1 MTKHEL
7 AGQLAQA
14 ERISHTKAVSIIE
27 NVADLIICHFQNGGE
42 KITIR
47 GFATIK
53 VRKRRAFTGKDPH
66 GRLHR
71 HEEHEEKKS
80 IIIRPSAEMLR
91 RIN

>member
-1 MTKHEL
+1 VTKHEL

-66 GRLHR
+66 GRPHR
-71 HEEHEEKKS
+71 HEEKKS